1 MNLKRYVDGDFD
13 WKREPDE
20 FESKLKDR
28 SPDVRRYDAVDVQ
41 RYDAVHHPSH
51 YAGKIEVIDYIRDK
65 LTPEEFKG
73 YCKGNVLKYIS
84 RAGKKKTAS
93 KAEDLQKAE
102 VYLKWWIEE
111 ERK

>member
-1 MNLKRYVDGDFD
+1 MSGAFKNEYEWEKELDDF
-13 WKREPDE
+13 K
-20 FESKLKDR
+20 SKLKDR
-28 SPDVRRYDAVDVQ
+28 SPDVQ

-84 RAGKKKTAS
+84 RAGKKKTAD
-93 KAEDLQKAE
+93 KAEDIQKAE

>member
-1 MNLKRYVDGDFD
+1 MSFRKSEDFD

-20 FESKLKDR
+20 FESKVKDN
-28 SPDVRRYDAVDVQ
+28 SPDVQ

-51 YAGKIEVIDYIRDK
+51 YVGKIEVIDYIRDK
-65 LTPEEFKG
+65 MSPEEFKG